1 MLRATVRSSM
11 FLRRAGDAARA
22 GCKRMLRVTGPCGRK
37 EPPEELSPDDMKAMA
52 LEFNREISFI
62 AGPLADFDDADDE
75 AYAAPGPAAG
85 AHAASR
91 EPGSGAAGGVG
102 SAFAE
107 AFAAGAP
114 PAAPGGEAGAARAQE
129 PARGRSREERLLQL
143 REDFE
148 RGLLPASV
156 YAAVLRQIYGI

>member
-11 FLRRAGDAARA
+11 FLRRAGDAARSSY
-22 GCKRMLRVTGPCGRK
+22 KRMLRVTGPCGRK

-52 LEFNREISFI
+52 LEFNREISSI

-107 AFAAGAP
+107 AFAAGRRRP
-114 PAAPGGEAGAARAQE
+114 PRGEAGAARAQE

-148 RGLLPASV
+148 RGLLPESV